1 MKNLNTLLL
10 VAFLL
15 SSCAPATTA
24 VSVQTVQPTGTQIP
38 TSTITAIPSN
48 TSTSTSTPP
57 ALPITF
63 IYQNDVSNDTRVMQ
77 ETAAYNTY
85 SYFSQYAD
93 LGPIV
98 IYTFS
103 DINQYIDEIFPMIKA
118 DLPNASKSQFI
129 QDWPSMGGTAVQ
141 GLMIINSGYSA
152 SNDHLNLCS
161 TTLDIAHEMFH
172 LLQRTLV
179 GHSLDRKVFDR
190 GPDWIIEGS
199 AQAISY
205 RLAGDLDRCDVQ
217 KLGFDYWRTDAS
229 VGGASLSELDGYD
242 AHQKPKFFSVSSWA
256 VDYLIRT
263 TPDGEKAVIAF
274 YSEIGN
280 GRSWRDAFLSAFGM
294 EVEDYYKDF
303 EKIQANQTITPDTSV
318 CLPQSDKRVKCLGL
332 INNNGSADY
341 IFEIPFDGN
350 TLPPAN
356 QWRSSGGCIVTGWG
370 GTPKSSSSYEL
381 AISFD
386 SETHGTC
393 HIDVIFSA
401 DQKITLDFVIP

>member
-1 MKNLNTLLL
+1 
-10 VAFLL
+10 
-15 SSCAPATTA
+15 
-24 VSVQTVQPTGTQIP
+24 
-38 TSTITAIPSN
+38 
-48 TSTSTSTPP
+48 
-57 ALPITF
+57 
-63 IYQNDVSNDTRVMQ
+63 
-77 ETAAYNTY
+77 
-85 SYFSQYAD
+85 
-93 LGPIV
+93 
-98 IYTFS
+98 
-103 DINQYIDEIFPMIKA
+103 MIKA

-141 GLMIINSGYSA
+141 GLMIINSGYSV
-152 SNDHLNLCS
+152 SNNHLNLCS
-161 TTLDIAHEMFH
+161 TTLDIAHEMVH
-172 LLQRTLV
+172 LLQRNLV

-205 RLAGDLDRCDVQ
+205 RLAGDLDQCDVQ

-256 VDYLIRT
+256 TDYLIRT
-263 TPDGEKAVIAF
+263 TPDGEKAVITF
-274 YSEIGN
+274 YSEIGM
-280 GRSWRDAFLSAFGM
+280 GRPWRDAFISAFGM
-294 EVEDYYKDF
+294 KVEDYYNDF

-332 INNNGSADY
+332 IDNQGSADY
-341 IFEIPFDGN
+341 VFEVPFDGN
-350 TLPPAN
+350 TLPPTD
-356 QWRSSGGCIVTGWG
+356 QWTSSGSCIVTGWG
-370 GTPKSSSSYEL
+370 GTPKSSTSYEL

-393 HIDVIFSA
+393 HIDVIFST

>member
-1 MKNLNTLLL
+1 M
-10 VAFLL
+10 
-15 SSCAPATTA
+15 TA
-24 VSVQTVQPTGTQIP
+24 VPTLIPTQTFTQTPPSTPFP
-38 TSTITAIPSN
+38 TSTPTIT
-48 TSTSTSTPP
+48 P
-57 ALPITF
+57 APLPITF
-63 IYQNDVSNDTRVMQ
+63 IYQDNVPVEARLLQ
-77 ETAAYNTY
+77 EQAAYKAYT
-85 SYFSQYAD
+85 YFSQYVD
-93 LGPIV
+93 LGELT

-103 DINQYIDEIFPMIKA
+103 DINQYIDEILPMIKA
-118 DLPNASKSQFI
+118 DLPNARKSQFI

-141 GLMIINSGYSA
+141 GLVIINSGYSA

-172 LLQRTLV
+172 ILQRSLV

-205 RLAGDLDRCDVQ
+205 RLVGDLDQCDAQ

-229 VGGASLSELDGYD
+229 VGGALLSELNGYD

-256 VDYLIRT
+256 MDYLIRT
-263 TPDGEKAVIAF
+263 TPDGEKAVITF

-280 GRSWRDAFLSAFGM
+280 GRPWRDAFISAFGIK
-294 EVEDYYKDF
+294 VEDYYNDF

-318 CLPQSDKRVKCLGL
+318 CLPQSDKRVKCQGL
-332 INNNGSADY
+332 INNNGSTDY

-350 TLPPAN
+350 TLPPTD
-356 QWRSSGGCIVTGWG
+356 QWTSSGKCIVTGWG
-370 GTPKSSSSYEL
+370 GTPISSTTFEL

-386 SETHGTC
+386 ASTHGTC
-393 HIDVIFSA
+393 RLDVIFSA